1 MNSKGRGTII
11 PEQLRKK
18 LYLNRR
24 RKWIIAV
31 AAISVVTL
39 LMLVRSGTNERRG
52 IQHFEA
58 AGGGIAEIEAR
69 DKAFE
74 EAKTY
79 GIDGPPDIWIARQIS
94 FGEYAELAG
103 ERTKAFFGTPDYSP
117 SAVVWVVSMRGDV
130 TAPLLEDEILN
141 FDNLTVVFDA
151 VSGEQLHI
159 ETFFEDFE
167 SNIKIPIFYDPAEPC
182 DEKDRGDI
190 SKIFRSTCPYPGESG
205 ADSGFDPEDGPAASE
220 EE

>member
-1 MNSKGRGTII
+1 MLGTII
-11 PEQLRKK
+11 PDQLRKW

-24 RKWIIAV
+24 RKWFIAIAV
-31 AAISVVTL
+31 VSIVIA
-39 LMLVRSGTNERRG
+39 LMLVRTSTAERRG
-52 IQHFEA
+52 LKDFED
-58 AGGGIAEIEAR
+58 AGGGISLIEAR

-79 GIDGPPDIWIARQIS
+79 GIDDPPDIWIARQIS

-103 ERTKAFFGTPDYSP
+103 ERTKAFLGTPNYSP

-130 TAPLLEDEILN
+130 TAPLLEDDILN

-151 VSGEQLHI
+151 VSGERLQV

-167 SNIKIPIFYDPAEPC
+167 SNIKIPIFYDPDEPC

-190 SKIFRSTCPYPGESG
+190 SKIFRSTCPYPIGTGTGS
-205 ADSGFDPEDGPAASE
+205 DSDAKDEAAASDE
-220 EE
+220 G